1 LILLVN
7 ISSISA
13 QLYSSKYRF
22 LYEIIQN
29 ADDSHYDNVKNTDS
43 QPFLRF
49 VVTPEKFIIETNED
63 GFNRKN
69 VEAICATGQSSKKSS
84 SSKEY
89 TGEKGFGF
97 KSVFSIADEVRIQ
110 SGLWSFK
117 FEHREGDDG
126 LGMVTPLESI
136 AVDLPTDTTT
146 RITLC
151 LTSRAVEEYT
161 RLLDAVL
168 GLPDTSLFFLRK
180 LSTVQMNLTYKDGT
194 EEVHSIR
201 KTTLEHGAMV
211 QIDRSLASN
220 GTETIAS
227 SLYYQV
233 RYQINNMPHD
243 ERRRDQNTVVID
255 LAFPVNPV
263 TNEPHQSG
271 IGQHVF
277 AYLPLHRVPHLPVRF
292 CF

>member
-1 LILLVN
+1 
-7 ISSISA
+7 
-13 QLYSSKYRF
+13 
-22 LYEIIQN
+22 
-29 ADDSHYDNVKNTDS
+29 VKSTNS

-49 VVTPEKFIIETNED
+49 IVTPETFVIETNED

-69 VEAICATGQSSKKSS
+69 IEAICATGQSSKKSS

-97 KSVFSIADEVRIQ
+97 KSVFSIANEVRIQ

-117 FEHREGDDG
+117 FEHQKKDNG
-126 LGMVTPLESI
+126 LGMVTPLEST

-151 LTSRAVEEYT
+151 LTQQAIEDYT

-168 GLPDTSLFFLRK
+168 DLPDTSLFFLRK
-180 LSTVQMNLTYKDGT
+180 LSTVHINLTRQDGSR
-194 EEVHSIR
+194 EVHSIR
-201 KTTLEHGAMV
+201 KTVLEDGALV
-211 QIDRSLASN
+211 RIDRSLSSSS
-220 GTETIAS
+220 TETIAS

-233 RYQINNMPHD
+233 RHQIDSMPHD
-243 ERRRDQNTVVID
+243 ERRRDQKTVVVH
-255 LAFPVNPV
+255 LAFPVDPV
-263 TNEPHQSG
+263 TKEPQQSD

-277 AYLPLHRVPHLPVRF
+277 AYLPLHRVPHLPVRS
-292 CF
+292 CFQ

>member
-1 LILLVN
+1 
-7 ISSISA
+7 
-13 QLYSSKYRF
+13 
-22 LYEIIQN
+22 
-29 ADDSHYDNVKNTDS
+29 VKSTNS

-49 VVTPEKFIIETNED
+49 IVTPETFVIETNED

-97 KSVFSIADEVRIQ
+97 KSVFSIANEVRIQ

-126 LGMVTPLESI
+126 LGMVTPLEST

-146 RITLC
+146 RITLY
-151 LTSRAVEEYT
+151 LTSRADKDYT
-161 RLLDAVL
+161 RLLDAVQD
-168 GLPDTSLFFLRK
+168 LPDTSLFFLRK
-180 LSTVQMNLTYKDGT
+180 LCTIQMDLTCEDGSK
-194 EEVHSIR
+194 EVHSI
-201 KTTLEHGAMV
+201 KKILLEDGAMV
-211 QIDRSLASN
+211 QLDRSLAFD
-220 GTETIAS
+220 GTETIES

-233 RYQINNMPHD
+233 RHQIDNMPHD
-243 ERRRDQNTVVID
+243 ERRTDQSTVVVD
-255 LAFPVNPV
+255 LAFPVDPV
-263 TNEPHQSG
+263 TKKPQRND

-277 AYLPLHRVPHLPVRF
+277 AYLPLQRLPHLPVRSRF
-292 CF
+292 

>member
-1 LILLVN
+1 
-7 ISSISA
+7 
-13 QLYSSKYRF
+13 
-22 LYEIIQN
+22 
-29 ADDSHYDNVKNTDS
+29 VKSTNF

-49 VVTPEKFIIETNED
+49 VVTPETFVIETNED

-69 VEAICATGQSSKKSS
+69 VEAICATGQSSKKGSS
-84 SSKEY
+84 SRDY

-117 FEHREGDDG
+117 FERRERDDG
-126 LGMVTPLESI
+126 LGMVTPLEST

-146 RITLC
+146 RITLY
-151 LTSRAVEEYT
+151 LRSRAVKDYA

-168 GLPDTSLFFLRK
+168 DLPDTSLFFLRK
-180 LSTVQMNLTYKDGT
+180 LSTVHMNLTRPDGSR
-194 EEVHSIR
+194 EVHSIK
-201 KTTLEHGAMV
+201 KTILKDGAMV

-220 GTETIAS
+220 GTETITS

-233 RYQINNMPHD
+233 RHQIDDMPHD
-243 ERRRDQNTVVID
+243 ERRRDQNTVLVD
-255 LAFPVNPV
+255 LAFPVDPV
-263 TNEPHQSG
+263 TKKPQRSD

-277 AYLPLHRVPHLPVRF
+277 AYLPLQRLPHLPVRS
-292 CF
+292 CFQ